1 MASKQDIDTLLER
14 LYNLASESD
23 ETRSEVLDS
32 LQSLQFRLETP
43 EDVNLRFVNLQI
55 QLTAAQVA
63 EDLKLFQALGESAH
77 PLTVDELS
85 TKTGVEAS
93 LLRKTGLARSLNE
106 SIGE

>member
-14 LYNLASESD
+14 LYKVASQSD
-23 ETRSEVLDS
+23 EARNELLDS
-32 LQSLQFRLETP
+32 LQSLQYRLETP

-63 EDLKLFQALGESAH
+63 EDLKLFQALAESAH

-93 LLRKTGLARSLNE
+93 LLRKTDLTGSSNCQ
-106 SIGE
+106 ING